1 VLTEVAASRSRA
13 APARAAELLAFA
25 FGPIAFL
32 APLGLAPLFV
42 AFAALAVF
50 ERWRQRRADLLA
62 PFRSWPVAWAFVAWA
77 ALSCAWAIRPGG
89 ALVEALKLGL
99 EVWAGFFVLRFAA
112 DLAPRPRDRLV
123 LAASAGL
130 AAGAL
135 VAIADVF
142 AGGAVAKFFH
152 PSKAEYVGLV
162 FSRGLEFIQTG
173 GFGITY
179 SRGLTVSAI
188 AALPLSLLLWRRDRR
203 IAAGTLFLLIA
214 AAAFLLSTLAAKLA
228 VVAAVVGLGV
238 AQLSQR
244 AAKAI
249 AMLAV
254 VAGLLMPGFA
264 WTELSP
270 DLACRLV
277 HSKTSI
283 IHRVEIWNFAAHRAL
298 DRPIAGWGLDAARW
312 IPGGNENVVLATCD
326 FGLDRPYVL
335 SGNALPLHTH
345 SAPLQIWLELGGV
358 GAVLCAALVLWAAAR
373 AEALYRAARDRAVLA
388 AVLAAMF
395 SVAFVSY
402 GVWQSWW
409 IAACLLVGAFI
420 RAGLGEIESGRR
432 FPEGGTTGL

>member
-1 VLTEVAASRSRA
+1 MEVAASRSRA
-13 APARAAELLAFA
+13 APVRLAEILAFA

-32 APLGLAPLFV
+32 APLGLAPLFA

-50 ERWRQRRADLLA
+50 ERWRLGRADLLA

-77 ALSCAWAIRPGG
+77 VLSCTWAIRPGG

-99 EVWAGFFVLRFAA
+99 EVWAGFFVLRFAD
-112 DLAPRPRDRLV
+112 DLAPRSCDRLV
-123 LAASAGL
+123 LAAASGL
-130 AAGAL
+130 AIGAL

-162 FSRGLEFIQTG
+162 FSRGLEFVQTG

-214 AAAFLLSTLAAKLA
+214 VAAFLLSTLAAKLA

-238 AQLSQR
+238 AQVSQR
-244 AAKAI
+244 TAKAI
-249 AMLAV
+249 AVLAV
-254 VAGLLMPGFA
+254 AAGLLMPGFA
-264 WTELSP
+264 WIELPP
-270 DLACRLV
+270 DVACRLAQ
-277 HSKTSI
+277 SKTSI
-283 IHRVEIWNFAAHRAL
+283 MHRMEIWNFAAHRAL
-298 DRPIAGWGLDAARW
+298 DRPIAGWGLDGARW
-312 IPGGNENVVLATCD
+312 IPGGNEDVVLATC
-326 FGLDRPYVL
+326 GLASNPHYVL
-335 SGNALPLHTH
+335 RGNALPLHTH

-358 GAVLCAALVLWAAAR
+358 GAVLCAALVLWVAAR
-373 AEALYRAARDRAVLA
+373 AEAVCRAARDRAVLA
-388 AVLAAMF
+388 VMLAAMF
-395 SVAFVSY
+395 PVAFVSY

-409 IAACLLVGAFI
+409 IAACLLIGAFI
-420 RAGLGEIESGRR
+420 RAGLGK
-432 FPEGGTTGL
+432 PEPARPLAERPPAAR